1 MDGPVCPSWQS
12 FQESSVDRIVWRLL
26 RIAINGN
33 LREGCLRTIENIRRW
48 WCGTT
53 NPGLVAYVRD
63 HSSKIKWY
71 QAVIFFSLESPPS
84 VSVSPGASGKNPP
97 HANTPHTEWRHG
109 DTSPDGCLLPTHCI
123 QDVRR
128 ACITSRTT
136 EGTYSARREPHAS
149 VHTSDTMTD
158 KRNNKHLTD
167 GASMRSTR

>member
-71 QAVIFFSLESPPS
+71 QAVIFLALSHPPLYLYHQ
-84 VSVSPGASGKNPP
+84 APP
-97 HANTPHTEWRHG
+97 ARIRRM
-109 DTSPDGCLLPTHCI
+109 PTHPI
-123 QDVRR
+123 Q
-128 ACITSRTT
+128 SG
-136 EGTYSARREPHAS
+136 GTAIPHLTGVCCQPTAYKMCDEHAS
-149 VHTSDTMTD
+149 RRGPQKEHTA
-158 KRNNKHLTD
+158 RAENLTPRYVRHDD
-167 GASMRSTR
+167 GQKE